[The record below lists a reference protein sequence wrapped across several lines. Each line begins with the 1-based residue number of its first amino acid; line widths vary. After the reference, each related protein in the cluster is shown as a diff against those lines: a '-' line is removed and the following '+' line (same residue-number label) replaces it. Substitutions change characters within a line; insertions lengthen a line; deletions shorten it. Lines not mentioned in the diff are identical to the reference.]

1 MSPVASSTGP
11 PNPTDERQP
20 LLGSRTGN
28 ASVDVQLDPEA
39 AVSADESSEAEI
51 VAERVNYWGVVWY
64 FIFAAFGGFMLAGV
78 IKDFVKN
85 GDIEVRVMMSSCF
98 SFGR

>member
-1 MSPVASSTGP
+1 MLPVASSTGP

-51 VAERVNYWGVVWY
+51 VAKRVNYWGVVWY
-64 FIFAAFGGFMLAGV
+64 FVFAAFGGFILAGV
-78 IKDFVKN
+78 IKVKN
-85 GDIEVRVMMSSCF
+85 VDIEVRVMMSSCF